1 MDFSS
6 QIRRRTRRLIP
17 LVSRCSY
24 AFLTE
29 KALASDDLLHIALAR
44 IHRTGGWYQLFSRH
58 WTQPVFPPA
67 VVLIPLRI
75 FFTGDATLLLSLLRS
90 WAKTIC

>member
-1 MDFSS
+1 MGFSS
-6 QIRRRTRRLIP
+6 QIRRRTRRLK
-17 LVSRCSY
+17 LLFSRRSS

-29 KALASDDLLHIALAR
+29 KALAADDLLHIALAR
-44 IHRTGGWYQLFSRH
+44 IHRTRGWYQLCSPH
-58 WTQPVFPPA
+58 WTQPVLSPA

-75 FFTGDATLLLSLLRS
+75 FFTGDATLLLSLSRS